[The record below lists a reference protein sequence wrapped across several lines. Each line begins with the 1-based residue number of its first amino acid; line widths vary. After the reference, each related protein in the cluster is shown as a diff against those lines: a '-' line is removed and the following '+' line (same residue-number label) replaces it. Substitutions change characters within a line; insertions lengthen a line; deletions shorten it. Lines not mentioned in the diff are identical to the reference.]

1 MRTATP
7 VAAAMSGSCPG
18 CANMAGDLRNRAW
31 RGQNRSV
38 GSRTCQLLQC
48 WECENI
54 NDEAAVERLREAGA
68 DVMVVA
74 DFGQFIE
81 GPRRSAV
88 RVDAINL
95 HGSLLPELRG
105 AAPINW
111 AIIRG
116 YKRTGVTTFS
126 LVGKMDAG
134 DVYLQEAVEID
145 PAWTAG
151 GTGAAGGGW
160 GERRVPDA
168 GFACGRAG
176 GAGRAGSLQGD
187 AGAAYEEERRRD
199 RLVSGCD
206 GDPQSHSRML
216 AVAWGSGGVYA
227 GERAGGAGDHC
238 SGGGC

>member
-1 MRTATP
+1 MVTQPSRPSGRGGHMTATP
-7 VAAAMSGSCPG
+7 VAAAIGGVVRGVPT
-18 CANMAGDLRNRAW
+18 W
-31 RGQNRSV
+31 RGTCTIGRR
-38 GSRTCQLLQC
+38 GRTACGLARPLYNA
-48 WECENI
+48 ECENI

-74 DFGQFIE
+74 DFGQFIK
-81 GPRRSAV
+81 GPARSAV

-145 PAWTAG
+145 PAWTAQELRERLAEV
-151 GTGAAGGGW
+151 GAS
-160 GERRVPDA
+160 VV
-168 GFACGRAG
+168 CGRWICLRT
-176 GAGRAGSLQGD
+176 GRRCGLGRITP
-187 AGAAYEEERRRD
+187 RRRWR
-199 RLVSGCD
+199 RL
-206 GDPQSHSRML
+206 
-216 AVAWGSGGVYA
+216 
-227 GERAGGAGDHC
+227 
-238 SGGGC
+238 